1 MVLLFALLGFG
12 IVCAFVRNH
21 VRLPNHN
28 IYIMFRPSY
37 TTTETAKKTVM
48 SQTHD
53 NFFHNCN
60 NLFKSYNGQRYSVS
74 VVVKSLT
81 GLAWHTH
88 IHRGSV
94 VAASLTCGQNA
105 PFLPY
110 SWGSGHS
117 RSIDD

>member
-1 MVLLFALLGFG
+1 
-12 IVCAFVRNH
+12 
-21 VRLPNHN
+21 
-28 IYIMFRPSY
+28 MFRPSY

-60 NLFKSYNGQRYSVS
+60 NLFKSYNGQRFSVS

-117 RSIDD
+117 RSFDD